1 MDVSALNKSYEYLQ
15 RKTTEANISQY
26 SNVTV
31 DNKEI
36 DKASIVHQVEK
47 DSNTKDNKEE
57 DINKEEMDA
66 ALKKL
71 NKFLED
77 EKTHAEYEKHEDL
90 GTMMVRIIEDDTDKV
105 VVELPPKKVLDMIA
119 SICKQVGI
127 LDKKA

>member
-1 MDVSALNKSYEYLQ
+1 MDVNAFSKNYEYLQ
-15 RKTTEANISQY
+15 RKTENNSISQY
-26 SNVTV
+26 SNIAV
-31 DNKEI
+31 DNKKI
-36 DKASIVHQVEK
+36 DKSSIVPKNEK
-47 DSNTKDNKEE
+47 DSGAKDNKE
-57 DINKEEMDA
+57 DDVDKEEMEA

-90 GTMMVRIIEDDTDKV
+90 GTMMVRIVEDDTDKI
-105 VVELPPKKVLDMIA
+105 VVELPPKKVLDMVA